1 MLAGMARDDSKSGGR
16 LEQIKLVYS
25 FTRERDPQ
33 ILLWIALPAIAIFAV
48 LLALGFVFGH
58 PIYLGVIGFIAALL
72 WMTSI
77 FGRRSMSAQYAS
89 VEGQPGAAAAVLS
102 SLRGTWKV
110 QPAVALNRNQDLVHR
125 AVGRP
130 GIVLVGEGAPS
141 RVGPLI
147 AQERK
152 RVTRIAGD
160 IPIYEVQVG
169 AEEGQVDLRKLQA
182 HLVKLPRNLKPR
194 EVDAVD
200 NRLRAL
206 GGAAMPVPKGP
217 LPRGG
222 RIPRGK
228 MR

>member
-1 MLAGMARDDSKSGGR
+1 MARDDSKTGGR

-33 ILLWIALPAIAIFAV
+33 ILLWIALPAVAIFAV

-58 PIYLGVIGFIAALL
+58 PIYLGIIGLIVALL

-77 FGRRSMSAQYAS
+77 FGRRSMAAQYSS

-102 SLRGTWKV
+102 SLRGNWKV
-110 QPAVALNRNQDLVHR
+110 QPAVGFNRNQDLVHR

-141 RVGPLI
+141 RVGQLI
-147 AQERK
+147 TQERK

-169 AEEGQVDLRKLQA
+169 GEEGQVDLRKLQG
-182 HLVKLPRNLKPR
+182 HLGKLPRNLKPR

-200 NRLRAL
+200 ARLRAL
-206 GGAAMPVPKGP
+206 GGSAMPIPKGP
-217 LPRGG
+217 MPRGG